1 MKLKRFNVAYNVT
14 TSYDADV
21 FAESKKAAVAKV
33 VEVIGEP
40 VRIESVHERPIE
52 VLTNEKEA

>member
-1 MKLKRFNVAYNVT
+1 MKLKKFNVSYNVT

-21 FAESKKAAVAKV
+21 FARNKKEAIAKV

-40 VRIESVHERPIE
+40 VQIEYVNELP
-52 VLTNEKEA
+52 NEKKA

>member
-1 MKLKRFNVAYNVT
+1 MKLKRFNVMYNVT

-21 FAESKKAAVAKV
+21 FAASKKEAIAKV

-40 VRIESVHERPIE
+40 VHIESVYELPLE
-52 VLTNEKEA
+52 VLTREA

>member
-1 MKLKRFNVAYNVT
+1 MKKLKRFNVMYNVT

-21 FAESKKAAVAKV
+21 FATSRKEAIAKV

-40 VRIESVHERPIE
+40 VHIESVHELPVE
-52 VLTNEKEA
+52 VLTREA

>member
-1 MKLKRFNVAYNVT
+1 MKKIKRFNVMYNVT

-21 FAESKKAAVAKV
+21 FAESRKAAIAKV

-40 VRIESVHERPIE
+40 VRIESVHELPIE
-52 VLTNEKEA
+52 VLTREA

>member
-1 MKLKRFNVAYNVT
+1 MKLKRFNVVYNVT

-21 FAESKKAAVAKV
+21 FAKSKKEAIAKV

-40 VRIESVHERPIE
+40 VRIEYVNELPIE
-52 VLTNEKEA
+52 VLTREA